1 MALSKTNDD
10 KVSVIHG
17 NLKIVNNFLVRP
29 SQPPMRTKPK
39 NFFVAK
45 LVEPYCHCDAH
56 LYDPQMTRYKKLAD
70 KEKLLH
76 DELRELNQQVI
87 IKLVTLWFFKQ
98 FF

>member
-1 MALSKTNDD
+1 MFSIA
-10 KVSVIHG
+10 
-17 NLKIVNNFLVRP
+17 RP

-76 DELRELNQQVI
+76 DELRELNQQVQNDFTRFNF
-87 IKLVTLWFFKQ
+87 IKRFWFLC
-98 FF
+98 FFNHVL